1 MKRTIGLGCTFLLL
15 VTVLLAQTV
24 NAASQ
29 KLSMLPRYS
38 SEEINKRVKA
48 LSEYLSLKTRIPI
61 EPMVTANFSQYQKG
75 LLSGTIAIGYE
86 NPYIYVL
93 TSHEHEVVAMAVKG
107 KNGDRFRGIV
117 ITRADSPLRSLE
129 DLVGKT
135 ISIVGQTSA
144 GGYLSQK
151 LSMLRLG
158 IDVERQC
165 NIVEAVDNKQE
176 NVILSVFT
184 GDADAG
190 FIRESALNH
199 IDKYIP
205 PSQIKLLTATAWLPN
220 WALSV
225 KRTLPEENKDKIRRA
240 LLEIPSDHPLLTIL
254 KIKGFKEASDRD
266 YDPVRQAAGFLTSAD
281 DGVN

>member
-1 MKRTIGLGCTFLLL
+1 MKFIVRPGLVALLLLL
-15 VTVLLAQTV
+15 VGFHPLH
-24 NAASQ
+24 AAPY

-38 SEEINKRVKA
+38 SEEINKRAKA
-48 LSEYLSLKTRIPI
+48 LADYLSLKTRIAI
-61 EPMVTANFSQYQKG
+61 EPTVTPNFSQYQKQ
-75 LLSGTIAIGYE
+75 LLSGAITIGYE
-86 NPYIYVL
+86 NPYVYVL
-93 TSHEHEVVAMAVKG
+93 CSHEHEVIAMAIKG
-107 KNGDRFRGIV
+107 KNGDKFRGIV

-135 ISIVGQTSA
+135 ISIVSQSSA

-158 IDVERQC
+158 IDVQRDC
-165 NIVEAVDNKQE
+165 HVVEAVDNKQE
-176 NVILSVFT
+176 NVILAVFT

-205 PSQIKLLTATAWLPN
+205 AAQIKILTATAWLPN

-225 KRTLPEENKDKIRRA
+225 KRSLPEEKKLRIREA
-240 LLEIPSDHPLLTIL
+240 LLGIPPNHDLLKIL
-254 KIKGFKEASDRD
+254 KIKGFREATDRD
-266 YDPVRQAAGFLTSAD
+266 YDPVRQAAGFLNLPDNT
-281 DGVN
+281 VN